1 MPPKEP
7 PDPWKSLLDEV
18 DAAATEETPL
28 HCIGG
33 FVLEIAYG
41 LSRTTVDLDFL
52 CVAPPA
58 QGEFIER
65 IAGRGSALAG
75 KHGVYLQHVTVL
87 SAYPDSYEDR
97 LVELFPSRYRHL
109 RLWALEPHDLAL
121 TKIGRNW
128 DLDRSDLT
136 LMAKAGLLDAGIL
149 KQRYDREM
157 RPYLVDTSRHD
168 LTVKLWVEIINDV
181 ARSTHR

>member
-7 PDPWKSLLDEV
+7 PEPWKSLLDEV
-18 DAAATEETPL
+18 DAAATVETAL

-41 LSRTTVDLDFL
+41 LGRTTVDLDFL
-52 CVAPPA
+52 CVAPAA
-58 QGEFIER
+58 QAEFIER
-65 IAGRGSALAG
+65 TAGRGSALARR
-75 KHGVYLQHVTVL
+75 HGVYLQHVTIL
-87 SAYPDSYEDR
+87 SVYPESYEDR
-97 LVELFPSRYRHL
+97 LVELFVGRYRRL
-109 RLWALEPHDLAL
+109 RLLALEPHDLAL
-121 TKIGRNW
+121 TKVERNW

-157 RPYLVDTSRHD
+157 RPYLIDTKGRGA
-168 LTVKLWVEIINDV
+168 TVKLWAEIINSV
-181 ARSTHR
+181 SRSPSR